1 MRDIKEKCD
10 PVRQGREDRR
20 DQKERGLDI
29 DILIFLFLKKTKK
42 TMVKVLVN
50 QSSPHLTL
58 CDPMDYSLP
67 DAFTLKPEMEVY
79 MIN

>member
-1 MRDIKEKCD
+1 
-10 PVRQGREDRR
+10 
-20 DQKERGLDI
+20 
-29 DILIFLFLKKTKK
+29 
-42 TMVKVLVN
+42 MVKVLVN
-50 QSSPHLTL
+50 QSCPRLTL

>member
-20 DQKERGLDI
+20 DQKERGLGI
-29 DILIFLFLKKTKK
+29 DILIFLFLKKK
-42 TMVKVLVN
+42 MVKVLVN
-50 QSSPHLTL
+50 QSCPRLTL
-58 CDPMDYSLP
+58 CDPMDCSLP